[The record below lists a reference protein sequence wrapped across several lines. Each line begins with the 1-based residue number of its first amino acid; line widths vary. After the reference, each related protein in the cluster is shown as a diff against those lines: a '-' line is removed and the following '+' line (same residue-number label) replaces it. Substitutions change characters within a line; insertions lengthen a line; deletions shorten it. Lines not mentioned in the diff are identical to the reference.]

1 MIKSLL
7 KRLNLLPPSAAIAG
21 IYTMVDNSRG
31 VWKAPANVTLNYVDS
46 PAEDIDDDHSGNN
59 QDQPDDGSQV
69 EVLFENEKADK
80 RDKNDTHSRPNGV
93 SYAYRNAL
101 QYDTQAIESRRVPQ
115 NGQYGRNEF
124 GKLFALFQE
133 RSGYSFKNDS
143 QKQDK
148 VSFHLSTFIF

>member
-1 MIKSLL
+1 MLMKNMISFFSFGIDH
-7 KRLNLLPPSAAIAG
+7 NDGTLPSMRDRVG
-21 IYTMVDNSRG
+21 
-31 VWKAPANVTLNYVDS
+31 
-46 PAEDIDDDHSGNN
+46 EDIDDDHSGNN
-59 QDQPDDGSQV
+59 QGQPDDGSQV

-93 SYAYRNAL
+93 SYAYRYAL

>member
-1 MIKSLL
+1 MLMKNMISFFSFGIEH
-7 KRLNLLPPSAAIAG
+7 NDGTLPSMRDRVG
-21 IYTMVDNSRG
+21 
-31 VWKAPANVTLNYVDS
+31 
-46 PAEDIDDDHSGNN
+46 EDIDDDHSGNN

-115 NGQYGRNEF
+115 NGQYGRNEV
-124 GKLFALFQE
+124 E
-133 RSGYSFKNDS
+133 TDS
-143 QKQDK
+143 H
-148 VSFHLSTFIF
+148 SW

>member
-1 MIKSLL
+1 MIRIKDIKIREDLL
-7 KRLNLLPPSAAIAG
+7 EEKVLEKALQKNRL
-21 IYTMVDNSRG
+21 
-31 VWKAPANVTLNYVDS
+31 
-46 PAEDIDDDHSGNN
+46 
-59 QDQPDDGSQV
+59 Q
-69 EVLFENEKADK
+69 KADK

>member
-1 MIKSLL
+1 MLMKNMISFFSFGIEH
-7 KRLNLLPPSAAIAG
+7 NDGTLPSMRDRVG
-21 IYTMVDNSRG
+21 
-31 VWKAPANVTLNYVDS
+31 
-46 PAEDIDDDHSGNN
+46 EDIDDDHSGNN

-93 SYAYRNAL
+93 SYAYR
-101 QYDTQAIESRRVPQ
+101 RVPQ

>member
-1 MIKSLL
+1 MLMKNMISFFSFGIEH
-7 KRLNLLPPSAAIAG
+7 NDGTLPSMRDRVG
-21 IYTMVDNSRG
+21 
-31 VWKAPANVTLNYVDS
+31 
-46 PAEDIDDDHSGNN
+46 EDIDDDHSGNN

-101 QYDTQAIESRRVPQ
+101 QYDTQAIENRRVPQ